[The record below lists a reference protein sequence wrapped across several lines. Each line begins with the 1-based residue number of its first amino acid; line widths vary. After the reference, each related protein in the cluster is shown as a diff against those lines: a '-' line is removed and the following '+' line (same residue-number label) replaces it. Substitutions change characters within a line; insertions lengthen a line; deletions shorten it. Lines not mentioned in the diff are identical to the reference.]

1 MDVVR
6 LEGLRT
12 STSRICGG
20 STATGNRN
28 AVIASSVASI
38 AAGLVDFFQHLKLL
52 NGSWPRF
59 SYLVSLPGTLR
70 VSSPTMRLPPRTCC
84 RMAAEHSYKQQ
95 HVMAQPLFFISS
107 PLSSRLP
114 CLPPIAGD
122 IGGTN
127 SRFVLFEVGVKLSS

>member
-1 MDVVR
+1 MDGVR

-70 VSSPTMRLPPRTCC
+70 VSSPTMRLTPRTCY

-95 HVMAQPLFFISS
+95 HVLPSLYSSLFPFPFLPSA
-107 PLSSRLP
+107 LSTANRRRYRWHQFAVCALRGR
-114 CLPPIAGD
+114 CK
-122 IGGTN
+122 
-127 SRFVLFEVGVKLSS
+127 VV